1 MDNNQTIEKM
11 KQMHL
16 TAMADMHLESVKNNL
31 LSGSTPDEYLAQL
44 VDQEWDSKQ
53 NQKIKRLIKQ
63 ANFNQN
69 ASIADIDYTSNR
81 NLDRG
86 MFQRLITLEFIS
98 RNENLINIGPSGVG
112 KSYIAQAIGHQ
123 ACLMGHRVAYYNTDR
138 LITKMK
144 LAKLDGTY
152 LKELAK
158 LKKIKLLILDD
169 FGLKAFD
176 NNAREVLMDIID
188 DRYNKLSTI
197 IASQIPVSIWYDI
210 IGEGTIADAILDRVV
225 NSSHRID
232 LNGESLRKGVL
243 KSI

>member
-1 MDNNQTIEKM
+1 MNNNQTIEKM

-158 LKKIKLLILDD
+158 LKKIRLLILDD